1 MRREHRRRS
10 GGKVLPERIVI
21 TGANGSV
28 GTTLRRGLRERVA
41 TLRVVDIV
49 PIVSSDGE
57 EAAVCDITDLDAM
70 RVAMRGMN
78 ACIHLAAIST
88 EAQFPEI
95 VRANIMGTWA
105 VFQAARLE
113 GCRRVVFASSNH
125 VTGFAPVGER
135 VTAGSAFQPDTY
147 YGVSKLTGEGIGS
160 LYHAKFGLE
169 VACVRIGT
177 FAERPTESRHLST
190 WLSPRDCMSLFEAC
204 LTVKDLG
211 FSIVYGVSRNSRG
224 WWDLREARRL
234 GYDPIDD
241 AENYASEIPE
251 GSPGRYQGGDEFTD
265 PFITI

>member
-1 MRREHRRRS
+1 LRREHRRSSDRNA
-10 GGKVLPERIVI
+10 LPERVVI

-28 GTTLRRGLRERVA
+28 GTTLRQGLRQRVA
-41 TLRVVDIV
+41 TLRLVDMV
-49 PIVSSDGE
+49 PILSSDGE
-57 EAAVCDITDLDAM
+57 EAVICDIADLDAM
-70 RVAMRGMN
+70 RTAMRDMD

-95 VRANIMGTWA
+95 LRSNIIGTWA

-160 LYHAKFGLE
+160 LYHDKFGLE
-169 VACVRIGT
+169 VACVRIGS

-190 WLSPRDCMSLFEAC
+190 WLSPRDCVNLFEAC
-204 LTVKDLG
+204 LTAKDLG
-211 FSIVYGVSRNSRG
+211 FSIVYGVSLNKRG

-241 AENYASEIPE
+241 AESYASEIPE
-251 GSPGRYQGGDEFTD
+251 GSPGPYQGGDEFTD